1 MANDMK
7 VGLVLGGSVSP
18 SVGAAFKDVEGKI
31 KRLDGI
37 QSKPRALQSMIGETR
52 RLQQEWR
59 QAHLAGSATAD
70 GLRSRLEYNLTA
82 LRRQGVEVRNL
93 GKAYIAAGRQA
104 RALELKA
111 AGREQLQQGKAG
123 FVQAGAAAVGTVG
136 AAAAT
141 TKVSAEYGAIIR
153 DIAIK
158 AGIANKPEEQ
168 QMSRTIIDTSRDTG
182 LARNEVADVL
192 NSLVGAGMELKTA
205 LEYVPVA
212 SKFVVGQGAG
222 GVDTAKMINAIGQN
236 AGITDPKEMQKALEA
251 IAYLGQAGSFEASDM
266 AKWFPDLLSQMGNM
280 GITGTDAVTQ
290 LGAMLQ
296 VQMKTAGSSDEAAN
310 NLKNWIGKIGSGDV
324 VDAYAKAGIDYQK
337 SMNTGL
343 QNKKSTLETS
353 FDLAQKYVEATDPK
367 KAKQMAEAMANIGK
381 ETDPKKAE
389 KMMVALEGALRTGD
403 LFADMQVKA
412 ALTGYMQNKKL
423 YEQQKKD
430 ASGAAG
436 ILDKNL
442 AERRE
447 TSAQK
452 WAETGQAMND
462 AMRSIGDAL
471 RPVTDVVATS
481 LTQVAQSI
489 AKVSDESPGLAMGL
503 VGIGGAVAT
512 ALSVLSTVK
521 TAKGLFNLGRGA
533 LMGRGRGGGGAA
545 DSDDDED
552 SKSKKD
558 GKGDKDDK
566 PGKAEA
572 IKGLLAAGVGAYK
585 GKALAANDGDADDG
599 KVPKPGEA
607 LLDAGMTMFEAFTAK
622 DDDGGEGGDSD
633 PQKVFVVNAAEI
645 GGGSGAGAAGGTD
658 AGGRNNSRRR
668 GRRRRGGSA
677 GGAGGAARP
686 PARPPVPPPPPPAPP
701 PRLGAVARV
710 GAVASKLGDL
720 GKAIPGGALIEAG
733 SKALD
738 TFQNAET
745 QDEKAEGYGSAA
757 GGLAGTMAG
766 AAAGAAIGSVVPV
779 IGTVVGGAI
788 GAFLGGMGGDALG
801 GLAGKAWFGGGDES
815 GAETA
820 AGGLP
825 AVSMPTVPAL
835 GDVARSFEMSKASPQ
850 TLLTVAQA
858 APAAP
863 PAPAP
868 APNVQLSPSVS
879 LVVQGDAKD
888 PDSILDKLMPR
899 LEQMMRDVARQAGRS
914 SMYDDAHVQ
923 GG

>member
-1 MANDMK
+1 MANEMK
-7 VGLVLGGSVSP
+7 VGLVLGGAVSP
-18 SVGAAFKDVEGKI
+18 SLGAAFKDVEGKI

-37 QSKPRALQSMIGETR
+37 KSKPRALQSMIGETR

-59 QAHLAGSATAD
+59 QAHLAGAAGAD
-70 GLRSRLEYNLTA
+70 GLRGRLERNLTV
-82 LRRQGVEVRNL
+82 LRKQGVEVRNL
-93 GKAYIAAGRQA
+93 GKAYMDAGRQA

-111 AGREQLQQGKAG
+111 AGKEQLQQGKAG
-123 FVQAGAAAVGTVG
+123 FAQAGMVGAATVG
-136 AAAAT
+136 VAAAT

-168 QMSRTIIDTSRDTG
+168 QMSRTIIDTSKDTG
-182 LARNEVADVL
+182 LARNDVADVL
-192 NSLVGAGMELKTA
+192 NSLVGAGMDLQQA

-222 GVDTAKMINAIGQN
+222 GVDTAKMINALGQN
-236 AGITDPKEMQKALEA
+236 AKITDPAEMQKALEA

-266 AKWFPDLLSQMGNM
+266 AKWFPDLLAQMGNM

-310 NLKNWIGKIGSGDV
+310 NLKNWMGKIGSGDV
-324 VDAYAKAGIDYQK
+324 VKAYKDAGIDYQK

-343 QNKKSTLETS
+343 QKGKSTLETS
-353 FDLAQKYVEATDPK
+353 FALAQKYVEATDPK
-367 KAKQMAEAMANIGK
+367 KAAQMAEAMAGISK

-389 KMMVALEGALRTGD
+389 KMIAALEGALRTGD

-430 ASGAAG
+430 AGSAGG

-447 TSAQK
+447 TSAQR

-462 AMRSIGDAL
+462 SMRSIGDAL

-481 LTQVAQSI
+481 LTKVAHAI
-489 AKVSDESPGLAMGL
+489 TAVSDETPGLALGL
-503 VGIGGAVAT
+503 VGAGTAVAT
-512 ALSVLSTVK
+512 VLSILSTVK
-521 TAKGLFNLGRGA
+521 MGKGLLNLGKSALLKRGH
-533 LMGRGRGGGGAA
+533 GNGGDADDD
-545 DSDDDED
+545 DSDKKADKDDE
-552 SKSKKD
+552 
-558 GKGDKDDK
+558 DDK
-566 PGKAEA
+566 PGKADA
-572 IKGLLAAGVGAYK
+572 LKGLMTAGISAYK
-585 GKALAANDGDADDG
+585 GKALNAANDGADGDAA
-599 KVPKPGEA
+599 KPGES
-607 LLDAGMTMFEAFTAK
+607 LIDAGFKVFEAFAGGQESE
-622 DDDGGEGGDSD
+622 GGEGGDSD
-633 PQKVFVVNAAEI
+633 PQKVFVVNASDI
-645 GGGSGAGAAGGTD
+645 GGGAAGTGAGSAGTDGAAG
-658 AGGRNNSRRR
+658 SRRR
-668 GRRRRGGSA
+668 RRRRRGGA
-677 GGAGGAARP
+677 GGNNADVGGAGRP
-686 PARPPVPPPPPPAPP
+686 PARPPVPPPPPAPPAPP
-701 PRLGAVARV
+701 PRVGAMARLGGVATGLGA
-710 GAVASKLGDL
+710 L
-720 GKAIPGGALIEAG
+720 GKAIPAGSFIEAG
-733 SKALD
+733 AKALD

-788 GAFLGGMGGDALG
+788 GAFLGGMGGEGLG
-801 GLAGKAWFGGGDES
+801 GWAGKKWFGEDEPV
-815 GAETA
+815 GA
-820 AGGLP
+820 P
-825 AVSMPTVPAL
+825 ALSVPGAPAVPAL
-835 GDVARSFEMSKASPQ
+835 GDIARSLESPTGTATPLMMVTQ
-850 TLLTVAQA
+850 PS
-858 APAAP
+858 PAAAN
-863 PAPAP
+863 APAP
-868 APNVQLSPSVS
+868 VQQQNVQISPSIS

-888 PDSILDKLMPR
+888 PQGIIDRFMPELERR
-899 LEQMMRDVARQAGRS
+899 LRDIARQAGRS
-914 SMYDDAHVQ
+914 SMYDEAHA